1 MRTWNSTTNV
11 LEVASVVG
19 TFVVG
24 ETLTGSSS
32 GATHDLRKIDKDPLD
47 DGFAD
52 NTQIE
57 TSADA
62 ILDFTEANPFGTP

>member
-1 MRTWNSTTNV
+1 MTEKLIRS
-11 LEVASVVG
+11 
-19 TFVVG
+19 
-24 ETLTGSSS
+24 
-32 GATHDLRKIDKDPLD
+32 LD

-62 ILDFTEANPFGTP
+62 ILDFTK